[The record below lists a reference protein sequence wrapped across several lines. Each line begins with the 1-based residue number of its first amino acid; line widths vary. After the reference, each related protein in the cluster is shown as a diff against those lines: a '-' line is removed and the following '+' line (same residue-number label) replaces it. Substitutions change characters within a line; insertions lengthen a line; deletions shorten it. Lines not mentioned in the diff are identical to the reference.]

1 MGELNIKGID
11 EAVLEGLAEMA
22 KAHDRS
28 VEAEAAEL
36 LKTATERRRHNL
48 ALLREAERIS
58 AMTPE
63 GRVQADSTLSIRED
77 RDHGH

>member
-11 EAVLEGLAEMA
+11 EAILEGLAEMA
-22 KAHDRS
+22 KAHDRTI
-28 VEAEAAEL
+28 EAEAAEL

-48 ALLREAERIS
+48 ALLEEAKRIS
-58 AMTPE
+58 AMTPK
-63 GRVQADSTLSIRED
+63 GRVQTDSTLLIRDD